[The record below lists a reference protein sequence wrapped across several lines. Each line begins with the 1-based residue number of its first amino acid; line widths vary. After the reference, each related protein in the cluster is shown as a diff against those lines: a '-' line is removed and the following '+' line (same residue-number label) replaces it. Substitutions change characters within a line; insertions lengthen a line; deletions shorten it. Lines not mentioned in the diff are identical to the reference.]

1 MRYALQRIAQLI
13 LVFVIVTFC
22 VLVAMR
28 IGGGGP
34 NELARRMLGGTV
46 TDQQVADTVRRYHLD
61 QNYVVQY
68 LFWLKGFVTLD
79 LGFSVA
85 NSVPVSR
92 LLAPRVWTTVLL
104 GLYAIFF
111 GLLIAVP
118 LAVMQAHR
126 RDSWIDRIGNT
137 LSFAGVGIPAVVL
150 GIFVQLFIAKDL
162 GWFAAVGTSVYPWQ
176 DIGKHIHNF
185 ALPVLTLVIPQ
196 VAIYARLLRADMVV
210 TLQSDFITL
219 ASAKGMPTR
228 RILWRHALRN
238 SLLSV
243 VTSVGT
249 SLGGLL
255 GGAVVVENLFD
266 LDGIGSQLIV
276 SVISR
281 DLFTVQA
288 CVAFI
293 VFLVVVVNL
302 LVDLS
307 YALIDPRVALARSL
321 R

>member
-28 IGGGGP
+28 IGGGGAD
-34 NELARRMLGGTV
+34 ELARRMLGGTV

-68 LFWLKGFVTLD
+68 LYWLKGFVTFD

-85 NSVPVSR
+85 NSMKVSR
-92 LLAPRVWTTVLL
+92 LLAPRAWTTILL
-104 GLYAIFF
+104 GLYAIGF
-111 GLLIAVP
+111 GLMIAVP

-126 RDSWIDRIGNT
+126 RDSWLDRIGNT
-137 LSFAGVGIPAVVL
+137 VSFVGVGVPAVVL
-150 GIFVQLFIAKDL
+150 GIFVQLLVAKKL

-176 DIGKHIHNF
+176 DLSEHIHNF

-196 VAIYARLLRADMVV
+196 AAIFTRLLRADMVA

-238 SLLSV
+238 SMLSI

-276 SVISR
+276 SVLSR

-288 CVAFI
+288 CVAFV
-293 VFLVVVVNL
+293 VFIVVVVNL

-307 YALIDPRVALARSL
+307 YALIDPRVARARAT
-321 R
+321 